1 MDGSEVILGKWAF
14 VWTLLSVVRLHLLQ
28 GACRCSAPSM
38 DTAKRPRNLTQPDQ
52 FLFWGIVPPGSAMC
66 IPTRS
71 RAALGCSPVLFH
83 GLSVISSALEI
94 PQVTGH

>member
-66 IPTRS
+66 IRTRS
-71 RAALGCSPVLFH
+71 TAEQL
-83 GLSVISSALEI
+83 
-94 PQVTGH
+94 